1 MTGERKPDPTFSTWC
16 TFCRLGNLA
25 LWHVIG
31 NIYTCQ
37 HCAERHKLKVKDLR
51 KVEVQ
56 Q

>member
-1 MTGERKPDPTFSTWC
+1 MNGSPIRRLARGV